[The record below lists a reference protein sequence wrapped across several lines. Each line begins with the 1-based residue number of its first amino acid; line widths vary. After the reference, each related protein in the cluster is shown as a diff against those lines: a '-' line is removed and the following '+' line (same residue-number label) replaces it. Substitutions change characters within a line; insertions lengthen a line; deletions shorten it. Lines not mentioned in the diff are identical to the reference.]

1 MRQDGFIVKEYYIRF
16 KFINLPFQQQILLL
30 RINNKSFY
38 SPMLPEA
45 KPLGRTG
52 LRVPSVIFGT
62 SALGNLYTT
71 LDEEVK
77 LSIVSECFRH
87 VAAPVVFD
95 CAGKYGAGLALEEL
109 GRTLK
114 QLQVDKAGVI
124 ISNKLGW
131 MRTPL
136 TRPEPTF
143 EKGVWM
149 NIQHDA
155 TQTISYEGIM
165 NCWHQGNE
173 LLGGQ
178 YRPQLVSV
186 HDPDEFIN
194 GVAEPAAKEK
204 RYRAILEAYRA
215 LSDLKRKGEVQAIGV
230 GAKEWRMIE
239 RIARDVDLDWV
250 MIANSMTIFIHP
262 PELLAFMDALNKKGV
277 GIINSAV
284 FNAGFLTGGRY
295 FDYKPIKPDTAGNL
309 RIFKWRD
316 DFFALCRKF
325 GVEPA
330 AACVHFAMSPP
341 GVTAVSLNTSN
352 PDHIR
357 TNVELVTARVTEDLF
372 REMKAKGLINKDYP
386 YLGV

>member
-1 MRQDGFIVKEYYIRF
+1 M
-16 KFINLPFQQQILLL
+16 LPVAKPFGRSGL
-30 RINNKSFY
+30 RI
-38 SPMLPEA
+38 PP
-45 KPLGRTG
+45 
-52 LRVPSVIFGT
+52 VIFGT
-62 SALGNLYTT
+62 SALGNLYTD

-77 LSIVSECFRH
+77 LSIVSECLRQ

-95 CAGKYGAGLALEEL
+95 CAGKYGAGLALEVL

-114 QLQVDKAGVI
+114 QLNVNPDDVI

-131 MRTPL
+131 IRTPL
-136 TRPEPTF
+136 TQPEPTF

-155 TQTISYEGIM
+155 AQTISYEGIM
-165 NCWHQGNE
+165 NCWHQGIE

-194 GVAEPAAKEK
+194 SVTEPAEKEK
-204 RYRAILEAYRA
+204 RYRSILEAYRA
-215 LSDLKRKGEVQAIGV
+215 LSDLKREGEVQAIGV

-250 MIANSMTIFIHP
+250 MIANSMTVFRHP
-262 PELLAFMDALNKKGV
+262 PELLAFMDALHKKDV

-284 FNAGFLTGGRY
+284 FNAGFLTGGHY
-295 FDYKPIKPDTAGNL
+295 FDYKLIKPDTTGNR
-309 RIFKWRD
+309 RIFKWRE
-316 DFFALCRKF
+316 DFFTLCLKF

-330 AACVHFAMSPP
+330 AVCVQFAMSPP

-352 PDHIR
+352 PQHIR
-357 TNVELVTARVTEDLF
+357 TNAELVTASVPEDLF
-372 REMKAKGLINKDYP
+372 REMKENGLIDKDYP
-386 YLGV
+386 YLGF